1 MASTELLLSLSCILV
16 TGLSKLPQIYSLHRA
31 SDVGGFSSASLHL
44 MLISNCLQTGFYMCE
59 SYPLLIY
66 LEYPLLILQ
75 ELILL
80 YLVGRLSSSL
90 TSTTIYI
97 TAYIAL
103 IFSVGCGFFPKAAV
117 LAVLSINI
125 PLGLSSKVAQV
136 GDIRAASTSQGVSSL
151 PFLINACTRVARL
164 HTTLNSGVALEPLL
178 LANSIIQLSANVCVL
193 AVIQLFKQKKLK
205 DL

>member
-1 MASTELLLSLSCILV
+1 
-16 TGLSKLPQIYSLHRA
+16 
-31 SDVGGFSSASLHL
+31 
-44 MLISNCLQTGFYMCE
+44 MCE

-117 LAVLSINI
+117 LAVLVSPTSLHLLTCSPTPQSINI